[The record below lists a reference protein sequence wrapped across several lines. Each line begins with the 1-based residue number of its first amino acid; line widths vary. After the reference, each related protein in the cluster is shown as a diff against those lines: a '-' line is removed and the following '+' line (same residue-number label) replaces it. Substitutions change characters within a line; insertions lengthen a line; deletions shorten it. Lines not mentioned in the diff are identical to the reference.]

1 MKLSKPQGYKEL
13 EDVTDGFKGE
23 IGRGPFDMFYKGRI
37 EGGSF
42 PITIAVKKLNQ
53 ISKEA
58 DKEFTTEVNVIGQT
72 HHKNLVGFI
81 GFYKEEDQQLLVY
94 EYMSNGTVADYLFSN
109 MRPSWTERI

>member
-23 IGRGPFDMFYKGRI
+23 IGRGPFGMVYKGRI
-37 EGGSF
+37 KGE
-42 PITIAVKKLNQ
+42 LNQ

-58 DKEFTTEVNVIGQT
+58 DKEFTTEMIGQT

-94 EYMSNGTVADYLFSN
+94 EYMSNGIVADYLFSN